1 MKMQITDTPHFLEV
15 RNRVSAG
22 RVQLG
27 WDSGLEWLQKGVLGP
42 SSWTPACWA
51 EPLALFSLTKWDKTH
66 LEVPQA
72 SCL

>member
-1 MKMQITDTPHFLEV
+1 M
-15 RNRVSAG
+15 
-22 RVQLG
+22 
-27 WDSGLEWLQKGVLGP
+27 GLRPGMAAEGSPARP

-51 EPLALFSLTKWDKTH
+51 EPLVLFSLTKWDKTH